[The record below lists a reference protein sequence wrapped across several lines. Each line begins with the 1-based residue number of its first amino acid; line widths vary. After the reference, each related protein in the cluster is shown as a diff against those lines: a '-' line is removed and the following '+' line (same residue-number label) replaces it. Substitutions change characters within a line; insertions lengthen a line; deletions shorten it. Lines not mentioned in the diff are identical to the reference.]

1 MEIIPQNVY
10 KTINGTPSYKS
21 GEWPGK
27 CPSFWKGSKLILK
40 PIFKRDRNAYNEI
53 IRGQKHFPP
62 RYSTEYQYNTG
73 KQLVKPKEHLNTIKS
88 SKRILNPVF
97 TEPKLYV
104 KKILPRPPDQ
114 LNSNVNNNNNDKLF
128 DKKKHFPESSKKSLY
143 CKEINVEKVMF
154 RKRRVLSLDQ
164 QRNGYDSYL
173 PGDKA
178 YKCVENDNGFFKLEG
193 IVVGSTHR
201 KRKKKTDKLGDV
213 IFFKTLDVNAKVMDP
228 DKLWKS
234 KVYKESLDNDKMY
247 VESLNNW
254 EETYMN
260 KEITE
265 PNVK

>member
-10 KTINGTPSYKS
+10 KTINGLPAYKS
-21 GEWPGK
+21 GEWPGQ

-40 PIFKRDRNAYNEI
+40 PILKSNRNAYNE

-73 KQLVKPKEHLNTIKS
+73 KQLVKTKEHPNIVKS

-104 KKILPRPPDQ
+104 KKLSHRPPDQ
-114 LNSNVNNNNNDKLF
+114 LNSNVDNEKLF
-128 DKKKHFPESSKKSLY
+128 DKKKHFPESSKRSL
-143 CKEINVEKVMF
+143 CSREINVEKVMF

-164 QRNGYDSYL
+164 QRNGFDSYF
-173 PGDKA
+173 PGDKT
-178 YKCVENDNGFFKLEG
+178 YKCVENDVGFFTLEG
-193 IVVGSTHR
+193 LVVGSTHK
-201 KRKKKTDKLGDV
+201 KRKNKTNKLGDV
-213 IFFKTLDVNAKVMDP
+213 IFFKTLDVNAKVMDR

-234 KVYKESLDNDKMY
+234 KVYKETLDNDKMY

-260 KEITE
+260 KETTE